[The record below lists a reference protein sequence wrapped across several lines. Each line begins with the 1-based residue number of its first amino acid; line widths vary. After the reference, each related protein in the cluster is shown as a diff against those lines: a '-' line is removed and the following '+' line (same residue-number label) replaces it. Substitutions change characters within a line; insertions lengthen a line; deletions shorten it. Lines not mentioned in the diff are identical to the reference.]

1 MWRRKFCNMSSV
13 QMCVHNKIT
22 ATRASKLQFES
33 NCLQTQLPFKA
44 TLKHITSI
52 MTPITKLKE
61 KRFEHF
67 KRKLFH
73 DIYKTWS
80 ITDPQSDINDILRK
94 QKWAWEFY
102 DSISNISSTEIQI
115 HALVAVWCRE
125 KT

>member
-1 MWRRKFCNMSSV
+1 
-13 QMCVHNKIT
+13 
-22 ATRASKLQFES
+22 
-33 NCLQTQLPFKA
+33 
-44 TLKHITSI
+44 

-61 KRFEHF
+61 KRFEHL